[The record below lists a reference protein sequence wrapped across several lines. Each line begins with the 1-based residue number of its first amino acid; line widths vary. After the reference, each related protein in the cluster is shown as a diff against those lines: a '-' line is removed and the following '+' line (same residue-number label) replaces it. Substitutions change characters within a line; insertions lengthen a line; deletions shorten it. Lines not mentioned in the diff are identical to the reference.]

1 MIKNFFASSSYNIK
15 NDSSTDNSVATTS
28 MPKTGSKLTIVG
40 IIFLCCILS
49 IIFIVK
55 TKEYND
61 VK

>member
-40 IIFLCCILS
+40 
-49 IIFIVK
+49 
-55 TKEYND
+55 ND